1 MIDRQEEQPM
11 PDLDFVFSRIVH
23 PEIED
28 TLAERL
34 RLPLGHR
41 FGGLHTPVDE
51 VL

>member
-11 PDLDFVFSRIVH
+11 PELDFVFSRVVH

-28 TLAERL
+28 DLAERL
-34 RLPLGHR
+34 RLPLGTKYPA
-41 FGGLHTPVDE
+41 LYSPVDE